1 MPQTDKI
8 VIWPTYFDSTV
19 SRKDGRRVTK
29 RYALKSP
36 ASGEIAEATRRL
48 GLDPVVEQD
57 KAYPASWWK
66 KSGRVLVKKTGTP
79 KSSVLREIGS
89 MMKEMRRTD

>member
-8 VIWPTYFDSTV
+8 VIWPTYFDSAV

-36 ASGEIAEATRRL
+36 ALDEIAEATRTL

-57 KAYPASWWK
+57 KSYPASWWK
-66 KSGRVLVKKTGTP
+66 KSGRVLVKKTGAP

-89 MMKEMRRTD
+89 LIKEMRRTD

>member
-19 SRKDGRRVTK
+19 SRKDGRRVAK

-36 ASGEIAEATRRL
+36 ATGEIAEATITL
-48 GLDPVVEQD
+48 GLDPIVEQD

-66 KSGRVLVKKTGTP
+66 KSGRVLVKKTGNP

-89 MMKEMRRTD
+89 IIKEMRRTD

>member
-1 MPQTDKI
+1 MPRTDKI
-8 VIWPTYFDSTV
+8 IIWPTYLDSAA
-19 SRKDGRRVTK
+19 SRSDGRRVTK

-36 ASGEIAEATRRL
+36 ALDEITEAARTL
-48 GLDPVVEQD
+48 ELDPVVEPD
-57 KAYPASWWK
+57 KAYPAFWWK

-89 MMKEMRRTD
+89 IIKEMRRTD

>member
-1 MPQTDKI
+1 MPRTDRI
-8 VIWPTYFDSTV
+8 VIWPTYLDSTA
-19 SRKDGRRVTK
+19 SRSDGRRVTK

-36 ASGEIAEATRRL
+36 ALDEIAEAARTL
-48 GLDPVVEQD
+48 ELDPVVEPD
-57 KAYPASWWK
+57 KAYPAFWWK
-66 KSGRVLVKKTGTP
+66 KSGRVLVKKTDTP